1 MIVWLASYPR
11 SGNTFLRVILKSIF
25 HVDTYSIYDDKSDI
39 GSDRRTTQVVGH
51 KPLPPGFDLQK
62 KREEKKVYCIKTHE
76 LLDKRVDD
84 KDKVIYL
91 VRDGRESSLSLT
103 KHLNIFSDSN
113 KTIVDVVCGNTFV
126 GMWCD
131 HISSWE
137 AHRRKETLLIKFED
151 LIEEPEMF
159 IDKISVFLDK
169 KPIGKKIPTFNDL
182 NAINPKFFRSGRK
195 NSWED
200 EYSDAEHT
208 AFWIKNYSQM
218 VKYNYTY
225 KIPDMFNKHA
235 KLLLK
240 GTSIINH
247 YAEQEKKAIIAQ
259 KNNELQEKDLV
270 ITKKN
275 KFIGEKE
282 AIIAQKN
289 NELNDIL
296 RCPTRKIVQRVKL
309 FFDFFSKIYK

>member
-1 MIVWLASYPR
+1 
-11 SGNTFLRVILKSIF
+11 
-25 HVDTYSIYDDKSDI
+25 
-39 GSDRRTTQVVGH
+39 
-51 KPLPPGFDLQK
+51 
-62 KREEKKVYCIKTHE
+62 
-76 LLDKRVDD
+76 
-84 KDKVIYL
+84 
-91 VRDGRESSLSLT
+91 
-103 KHLNIFSDSN
+103 
-113 KTIVDVVCGNTFV
+113 
-126 GMWCD
+126 
-131 HISSWE
+131 
-137 AHRRKETLLIKFED
+137 
-151 LIEEPEMF
+151 
-159 IDKISVFLDK
+159 
-169 KPIGKKIPTFNDL
+169 
-182 NAINPKFFRSGRK
+182 
-195 NSWED
+195 
-200 EYSDAEHT
+200 
-208 AFWIKNYSQM
+208 M